1 MADPSIYD
9 QLAKES
15 LSDLTVTQLN
25 AGSSV
30 TAVDQATIDYWRG
43 PITLA
48 RILESSRTYA
58 GGTLPIP
65 EAGGI
70 ETVSVGKG
78 ESGLLRPTGT
88 EVWMIQGI
96 FGTGVAGTAVGSLF
110 WFDGTNSVAI
120 DSGQNFTTAGN
131 NFQGITQMSGGNQSS
146 TPPLPGAQPL
156 TITNSL
162 YLSFAETGGTYD
174 ITFTV
179 AYHKV
184 SL

>member
-30 TAVDQATIDYWRG
+30 TAVDQANIDFWRG

-48 RILESSRTYA
+48 RILQSSRTYA
-58 GGTLPIP
+58 WGIPIP

-70 ETVSVGKG
+70 ETVTVSAGD
-78 ESGLLRPTGT
+78 SGLLRPTGT

-96 FGTGVAGTAVGSLF
+96 SGTGGGGTGVGSVF
-110 WFDGTNSVAI
+110 WFDGTTSVVI
-120 DSGQNFTTAGN
+120 DSGQNFTTAGST
-131 NFQGITQMSGGNQSS
+131 FDYSA
-146 TPPLPGAQPL
+146 TPPITGAQPL

-162 YLSFAETGGTYD
+162 YLSFAETGGAYD

>member
-30 TAVDQATIDYWRG
+30 TAVDQATINYWKG

-58 GGTLPIP
+58 GGLPIP
-65 EAGGI
+65 EASGI
-70 ETVSVGKG
+70 SSNTIADSANATVK
-78 ESGLLRPTGT
+78 PTGT
-88 EVWMIQGI
+88 EIWRIQSI
-96 FGTGVAGTAVGSLF
+96 NSTADVTVTL
-110 WFDGTNSVAI
+110 FDGTTNALLMTGTSPQIFANLFLTSTLYLMI
-120 DSGQNFTTAGN
+120 GN
-131 NFQGITQMSGGNQSS
+131 ASGGEATCNIS
-146 TPPLPGAQPL
+146 
-156 TITNSL
+156 
-162 YLSFAETGGTYD
+162 
-174 ITFTV
+174 
-179 AYHKV
+179 YHKV

>member
-30 TAVDQATIDYWRG
+30 TAIDQATINYWKG

-48 RILESSRTYA
+48 RILESSRTYSS
-58 GGTLPIP
+58 GNLPIP
-65 EAGGI
+65 EASKI
-70 ETVSVGKG
+70 ETVIVAAGD
-78 ESGLLRPTGT
+78 SGLLQPTGS
-88 EVWMIQGI
+88 EIWMIQGI
-96 FGTGVAGTAVGSLF
+96 RGVGQSGTATASLF
-110 WFDGTNSVAI
+110 WFDGSSSVTI
-120 DSGQNFTTAGN
+120 DSGQSFST
-131 NFQGITQMSGGNQSS
+131 GGNDFEYSS
-146 TPPLPGAQPL
+146 TPPITGSQPL
-156 TITNSL
+156 LLTNSL
-162 YLSFAETGGTYD
+162 YLSFAETGGVND
-174 ITFTV
+174 VHFSI

>member
-30 TAVDQATIDYWRG
+30 TAVDQANIDFWRG

-70 ETVSVGKG
+70 ETVSVGAG
-78 ESGLLRPTGT
+78 ETGVLRPTGT

-96 FGTGVAGTAVGSLF
+96 LGTGVAGTGVGSIF

-120 DSGQNFTTAGN
+120 DVGQNFTTAGN
-131 NFQGITQMSGGNQSS
+131 NFDYSA
-146 TPPLPGAQPL
+146 TPPITGAQPL

-162 YLSFAETGGTYD
+162 YLAFAETGGAYD